1 MSITLYVITK
11 PYPIVEQF
19 EEETTYSDPKSKKR
33 LKFPSIS
40 EAESLN
46 LSVIV
51 PAYNEEKRCKLLLC
65 LVGILRT
72 NLASMLYK
80 RGGTLVL
87 SGQCGMVCQNF
98 SKKRSCLCKTVSDG
112 DDDCYELALFVV
124 CINHNENDN
133 IE

>member
-19 EEETTYSDPKSKKR
+19 EEESTYNDPKSKKR

-72 NLASMLYK
+72 NLASKICCTKEEEHLSCRACVVWYVK
-80 RGGTLVL
+80 TFLRRGPVYARLLVMAMMIVMNL
-87 SGQCGMVCQNF
+87 HY
-98 SKKRSCLCKTVSDG
+98 L
-112 DDDCYELALFVV
+112 
-124 CINHNENDN
+124 
-133 IE
+133 